1 MLLSTNGLSNL
12 TLHMYVRPGQLPSTR
27 PELLFSTDDVNKYA
41 TVLSDNLGDPEWGHS
56 YSPTQAPF
64 NTYTKY
70 PDSFFA
76 YFVGSAFTHSFLC

>member
-12 TLHMYVRPGQLPSTR
+12 TFHMYVKHQQPRYIRT
-27 PELLFSTDDVNKYA
+27 ELLFSTDDVNKYA

-76 YFVGSAFTHSFLC
+76 YFVGSVFTLSFPC

>member
-12 TLHMYVRPGQLPSTR
+12 TLHMYVRHRRLRSIRT
-27 PELLFSTDDVNKYA
+27 ELLFSTDDVNKYA

-76 YFVGSAFTHSFLC
+76 YFVGSVFTLSFPC